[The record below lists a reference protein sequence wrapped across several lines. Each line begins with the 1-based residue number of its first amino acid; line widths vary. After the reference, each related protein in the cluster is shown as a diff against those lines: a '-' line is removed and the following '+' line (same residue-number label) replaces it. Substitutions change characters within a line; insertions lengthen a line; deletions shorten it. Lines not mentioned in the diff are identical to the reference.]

1 MPTRTG
7 PIALASVASVA
18 SPLAMPT
25 RRSACSATMVT
36 LARPAAP
43 SAALRCQTSS
53 ANFSSRACVEPKAVG
68 ASASACNRNARNRS
82 PSSTLIRRTCQSRD
96 TSRSSSFTGQ
106 LRSGGETF
114 RLAARQRQQ
123 FRKILGANRQGGA
136 VTTEAWLGNCAE
148 IGGVVTAP
156 DLPHTTKPHAL
167 AGGASLQAG
176 RHFQRSGPGSRRCR
190 PLRCSAVRCR
200 LWTARGFPL
209 RSASPRPGRRRRPAS
224 DGGGGRGANAGQP
237 TASAGSLH
245 RREGARRHRAG
256 PFQAQAPPSSHL
268 LQAMGM
274 AGIPNRVPPIGLGE
288 CDDSS
293 HCLLTPAIRGRAA
306 KVWIDAICCRSA

>member
-1 MPTRTG
+1 MEETAQRCRLTWPRDLAQVLTLSIRASPIPSRRTLRSTNMPTRTG
-7 PIALASVASVA
+7 PITLASVASVA

-43 SAALRCQTSS
+43 SAARRCQTSS

-96 TSRSSSFTGQ
+96 TSRSSSFTGE
-106 LRSGGETF
+106 LRSGGKTF

-148 IGGVVTAP
+148 IGGVVTTP
-156 DLPHTTKPHAL
+156 GLPSHHKVHAW

-176 RHFQRSGPGSRRCR
+176 RHFQRSGPASRRCR
-190 PLRCSAVRCR
+190 AQRFS
-200 LWTARGFPL
+200 G
-209 RSASPRPGRRRRPAS
+209 
-224 DGGGGRGANAGQP
+224 
-237 TASAGSLH
+237 GSLQTL
-245 RREGARRHRAG
+245 GRAG
-256 PFQAQAPPSSHL
+256 LSAAQRQPQAWPPSS
-268 LQAMGM
+268 A
-274 AGIPNRVPPIGLGE
+274 AERR
-288 CDDSS
+288 
-293 HCLLTPAIRGRAA
+293 RGRSG
-306 KVWIDAICCRSA
+306 R